1 MKNFKTLLCTAL
13 LSLLLI
19 NSAVPALA
27 FTEDT
32 DTTMYS
38 MYVNDQRVG
47 IVRFPARAL
56 LVYDSIE
63 RGLKE
68 GYQEE
73 IFIDTEIRFAE
84 AKNAANITN
93 DMVLAK
99 AIEDAI
105 DVKVN
110 SVSISIDGAKIC
122 HVKDLEAAEKVFVD
136 IKAPYIEKIE
146 KQEDTQLEEIAFKED
161 IDFGEEVVSVKD
173 IISPEEAVGIIL
185 HGNQELEEYEVQEG
199 DSLWSIA
206 YNNGV
211 SVSDL
216 QNSNPDLDGDLIR
229 PGDIIK
235 IGQQKKL
242 LTVITKE
249 KVKYSKEIPY
259 ETEVKNDSSLEKGK
273 TKVVQQG
280 EKGQKDI
287 TAMVT
292 REDGQEISREIV
304 EEKVVKEPVKHI
316 EAKGTKEKPKP
327 KPKKTTSPSGSS
339 SNTSSESSRSGSGS
353 GSAVVAYAMKFKGY
367 RYVFGTSGPNTFDC
381 SGFTKYV
388 YGHFGVNL
396 PHSSKAQRSVGRA
409 VSRSNLQ
416 KGDILCFSGHVG
428 IYIGNDQF
436 IHASNKR
443 DGVKISSLSG
453 YSKKLITARRIF

>member
-47 IVRFPARAL
+47 IVRFPARGAL

-122 HVKDLEAAEKVFVD
+122 YVKDLEAAEKVFVD
-136 IKAPYIEKIE
+136 IKAPYIE
-146 KQEDTQLEEIAFKED
+146 ED
-161 IDFGEEVVSVKD
+161 
-173 IISPEEAVGIIL
+173 
-185 HGNQELEEYEVQEG
+185 
-199 DSLWSIA
+199 
-206 YNNGV
+206 
-211 SVSDL
+211 
-216 QNSNPDLDGDLIR
+216 R
-229 PGDIIK
+229 
-235 IGQQKKL
+235 
-242 LTVITKE
+242 
-249 KVKYSKEIPY
+249 
-259 ETEVKNDSSLEKGK
+259 K
-273 TKVVQQG
+273 TRG
-280 EKGQKDI
+280 HP
-287 TAMVT
+287 T
-292 REDGQEISREIV
+292 RR
-304 EEKVVKEPVKHI
+304 
-316 EAKGTKEKPKP
+316 
-327 KPKKTTSPSGSS
+327 
-339 SNTSSESSRSGSGS
+339 N
-353 GSAVVAYAMKFKGY
+353 
-367 RYVFGTSGPNTFDC
+367 C
-381 SGFTKYV
+381 
-388 YGHFGVNL
+388 L
-396 PHSSKAQRSVGRA
+396 
-409 VSRSNLQ
+409 
-416 KGDILCFSGHVG
+416 
-428 IYIGNDQF
+428 
-436 IHASNKR
+436 
-443 DGVKISSLSG
+443 
-453 YSKKLITARRIF
+453 

>member
-1 MKNFKTLLCTAL
+1 
-13 LSLLLI
+13 
-19 NSAVPALA
+19 
-27 FTEDT
+27 
-32 DTTMYS
+32 
-38 MYVNDQRVG
+38 
-47 IVRFPARAL
+47 
-56 LVYDSIE
+56 
-63 RGLKE
+63 
-68 GYQEE
+68 
-73 IFIDTEIRFAE
+73 
-84 AKNAANITN
+84 
-93 DMVLAK
+93 MVLAK

-316 EAKGTKEKPKP
+316 EAKEPRKSPNP
-327 KPKKTTSPSGSS
+327 NQKTTSPSGSS

-416 KGDILCFSGHVG
+416 KGYILCFSGHVG